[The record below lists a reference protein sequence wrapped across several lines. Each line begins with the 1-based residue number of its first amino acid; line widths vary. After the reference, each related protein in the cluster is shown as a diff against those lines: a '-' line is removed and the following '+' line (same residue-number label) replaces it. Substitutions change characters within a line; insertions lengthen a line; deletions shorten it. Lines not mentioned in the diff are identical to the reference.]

1 MSKAFAEKFVI
12 PIFKKRG
19 IIDSNNKINPDAARA
34 AGYQVTQKA
43 PSFNTDSQGRLV
55 SNLTGKPPT
64 IVAAPTTTDIKTTSQ
79 KKETS
84 NEKSIAKAKRIGR
97 KYTIL
102 TSPKGLANNFKT
114 TKKTLLGG

>member
-64 IVAAPTTTDIKTTSQ
+64 IVDAPTTDIKTTSQ

-84 NEKSIAKAKRIGR
+84 NEKSIAKAKRTGR
-97 KYTIL
+97 RYTIL